1 MQATENINW
10 GEEQDN
16 DVLFSF
22 FVIIVDETDE
32 KDGQVDILPRLQK
45 QIVKTNRN
53 YLKKNNDC

>member
-32 KDGQVDILPRLQK
+32 KDGQVDILPGLQK
-45 QIVKTNRN
+45 QIVITNRN
-53 YLKKNNDC
+53 YLKKNDDC